1 MVRPGGPACRRT
13 PVSAWRSCQA
23 PETPERRQRALG
35 LCTLVCLLDL
45 YRSER
50 LLTLR
55 PGAIND
61 EMRQSGPPTGDGLR
75 FATFYTNLHDRLL
88 RPLLAADKTTRTA
101 TTAKRIAH
109 Y

>member
-1 MVRPGGPACRRT
+1 MHPCVFAGP
-13 PVSAWRSCQA
+13 
-23 PETPERRQRALG
+23 
-35 LCTLVCLLDL
+35 

-61 EMRQSGPPTGDGLR
+61 EMRQSGPLTGDGLR

-88 RPLLAADKTTRTA
+88 RPLLAADKPTRA
-101 TTAKRIAH
+101 AITAKRIAH

>member
-1 MVRPGGPACRRT
+1 M
-13 PVSAWRSCQA
+13 
-23 PETPERRQRALG
+23 
-35 LCTLVCLLDL
+35 
-45 YRSER
+45 
-50 LLTLR
+50 LTLR

-88 RPLLAADKTTRTA
+88 RPLLAADKPTRA
-101 TTAKRIAH
+101 AITAKRIAH